1 MPSSISS
8 IAGKD
13 GNQLPISGGILAV
26 DKSGTGAGPFFA
38 AQTIVD
44 TQGVNTATVKAANN
58 APVAGDTAVVVGLNP
73 LSYNANVNADPS
85 GTNGHFGAPNVLVDQ
100 YGAYEPVAAGQT
112 AQVLGATG
120 AQYDYLAG
128 LLIIPAASN
137 CGAVSITD
145 GNGSAIT
152 VFSGGA
158 SVGLTD
164 LKPFMIPLGI
174 YCTSAT
180 TPGWKVTTG
189 SNVSALGIGKF
200 T

>member
-1 MPSSISS
+1 MSSTLSS

-13 GNQLPISGGILAV
+13 GTGTAISGGLLAV
-26 DKSGTGAGPFFA
+26 DKSGSGAGPFFA
-38 AQTIVD
+38 AQTLVD
-44 TQGVNTATVKAANN
+44 TQGVNTATIKAASA
-58 APVAGDTAVVVGLNP
+58 APVATDTALVVGINP
-73 LSYNANVNADPS
+73 LSFNANVNADPS
-85 GTNGHFGAPNVLVDQ
+85 GTNGHFGSPNVLVDQ
-100 YGAYEPVAAGQT
+100 YGAYETVAASAS

-152 VFSGGA
+152 VFAGGA

-164 LKPFMIPLGI
+164 LKPFMIPLGL
-174 YCTSAT
+174 YCTAAT
-180 TPGWKVTTG
+180 SPGWKVTTG
-189 SNVSALGIGKF
+189 SNVSAVGIGKF